1 LKFQKEVKLTTGLDV
16 KNPDWVKDADTKQT
30 QTAMAPDKS
39 AKKSGTKKM
48 EEVKGYE
55 MKEKKEEKATEISSS
70 GTSLVAV
77 LIVIGIVAVIGRGI
91 WKGMKRHQ

>member
-1 LKFQKEVKLTTGLDV
+1 
-16 KNPDWVKDADTKQT
+16 
-30 QTAMAPDKS
+30 
-39 AKKSGTKKM
+39 
-48 EEVKGYE
+48 

-91 WKGMKRHQ
+91 WKGMKHHQ